1 VLPREIVW
9 RRKAGFGAPVRSWLG
24 KDLAPLIAELLS
36 EDAIRRRG
44 FVRPEAVRRM
54 WDDNLAGR
62 ADFSL
67 RLYALLSL
75 ELWCQ
80 TFLDRSWS
88 FEHVAPAPLEVP
100 T

>member
-1 VLPREIVW
+1 
-9 RRKAGFGAPVRSWLG
+9 VRSWLG

-36 EDAIRRRG
+36 DDAIRRRG

-88 FEHVAPAPLEVP
+88 FERVAPAPLEVP